1 MKRLFIIL
9 FSFFV
14 SVSIYGQPGSATSSQ
29 NPSWPQNRP
38 WPQFQQNTQK
48 QGEDNNQQPR
58 ISNSPQQAGQF
69 SPTDYRNRQKDFISK
84 HAGLTETEANQFFP
98 LYYELQEK
106 KRDLNREA
114 RQQAV
119 HPQNRP
125 FTEEEYTKIVDNM
138 ANLDIKIAELE
149 KSYIDKYK
157 KVIPASKI
165 LKVQMA
171 EEQFNSEILKDM
183 LHQRSWYNNGQNYPG
198 QNTSGQNFPGQ
209 NFPGQNQFYN
219 QRNN

>member
-9 FSFFV
+9 LNLV
-14 SVSIYGQPGSATSSQ
+14 VTVCLYGQPGSTPSSQ
-29 NPSWPQNRP
+29 NQTWPQNRT
-38 WPQFQQNTQK
+38 WPQFQQNI
-48 QGEDNNQQPR
+48 QGQGQNKNQQQG
-58 ISNSPQQAGQF
+58 ISNPQQQVEQF

-84 HAGLTETEANQFFP
+84 HAGLTEDEANRFFP

-114 RQQAV
+114 RQQAF

-125 FTEEEYTKIVDNM
+125 FTEEEYTRIVDNM
-138 ANLDIKIAELE
+138 ANLDIKIAVLE
-149 KSYIDKYK
+149 KSYIDQYK

-183 LHQRSWYNNGQNYPG
+183 LHQRSWYENGQNYPG
-198 QNTSGQNFPGQ
+198 QN
-209 NFPGQNQFYN
+209 QFYN
-219 QRNN
+219 HKE

>member
-1 MKRLFIIL
+1 
-9 FSFFV
+9 
-14 SVSIYGQPGSATSSQ
+14 
-29 NPSWPQNRP
+29 
-38 WPQFQQNTQK
+38 
-48 QGEDNNQQPR
+48 
-58 ISNSPQQAGQF
+58 
-69 SPTDYRNRQKDFISK
+69 
-84 HAGLTETEANQFFP
+84 
-98 LYYELQEK
+98 
-106 KRDLNREA
+106 
-114 RQQAV
+114 
-119 HPQNRP
+119 
-125 FTEEEYTKIVDNM
+125 M

-171 EEQFNSEILKDM
+171 EEQFNSDILKDM

-209 NFPGQNQFYN
+209 NQFYN

>member
-1 MKRLFIIL
+1 MKRFFIIL
-9 FSFFV
+9 FCSFV
-14 SVSIYGQPGSATSSQ
+14 TIYLYGQPGNMPNSQ
-29 NPSWPQNRP
+29 NQAWPQNRA
-38 WPQFQQNTQK
+38 WPQFQQNSQR
-48 QGEDNNQQPR
+48 QGQNDGQQQGMNN
-58 ISNSPQQAGQF
+58 PQQQVGQF

-84 HAGLTETEANQFFP
+84 HAGLTEDEANRFFP

-125 FTEEEYTKIVDNM
+125 FNEEEYTKIVDNM
-138 ANLDIKIAELE
+138 ANLDIKIAQLE
-149 KSYIDKYK
+149 KSYIDQYK

-183 LHQRSWYNNGQNYPG
+183 LHQRSWYENGQNY
-198 QNTSGQNFPGQ
+198 
-209 NFPGQNQFYN
+209 PGQNQFYN